1 MLIDTHAHLDGEEF
15 RDDLDDVMARAAAA
29 GVEKVLLPAID
40 LASAESVV
48 AVCRRFPGRAYPMI
62 GLHPEEVKAD
72 WQAVLAKMHELLLAR
87 RAADEHPWIAIGE
100 VGLDYYWSREFAD
113 EQLLA
118 FEEQVKWSVET
129 RLPLM
134 IHCRKAQNEMVTLL
148 KRYRSELPGGV
159 FHCFTGNALEAEQL
173 LQFDNFML
181 GIGGSCS
188 RPMPRTWLRCP
199 IAASATRAP
208 SWWKWLTSLPKA
220 TALHPTRWHA
230 SLPTTPRECSVCP
243 EAPFGPPKGSP
254 PRSPQ
259 GGRKSPPRSPQG
271 GEEAPLNPPKVGESI
286 FRTYRSYRTYKP
298 YMPYSRSFRRPQG
311 GEEVFVHYSLFIIH

>member
-48 AVCRRFPGRAYPMI
+48 AVCKRFPGRAYPMI

-118 FEEQVKWSVET
+118 FEKG
-129 RLPLM
+129 M
-134 IHCRKAQNEMVTLL
+134 
-148 KRYRSELPGGV
+148 
-159 FHCFTGNALEAEQL
+159 TGNDDAPDADEGAIYL
-173 LQFDNFML
+173 LQKSSRLQAFQPRL
-181 GIGGSCS
+181 GK
-188 RPMPRTWLRCP
+188 RPTG
-199 IAASATRAP
+199 
-208 SWWKWLTSLPKA
+208 KN
-220 TALHPTRWHA
+220 RW
-230 SLPTTPRECSVCP
+230 
-243 EAPFGPPKGSP
+243 
-254 PRSPQ
+254 
-259 GGRKSPPRSPQG
+259 
-271 GEEAPLNPPKVGESI
+271 
-286 FRTYRSYRTYKP
+286 
-298 YMPYSRSFRRPQG
+298 
-311 GEEVFVHYSLFIIH
+311 